1 MLLCCVALRGVALLF
16 CVALCCVA
24 LRCVALR
31 CAVLLCRV
39 ALRCAVL
46 LRCVELRCAA
56 LYVALCCAVL
66 CSVALCCAVLYSVAL
81 YCYAVALRC
90 VVALRG
96 AAWRCVIALRLV
108 ALRRSVSHPVTPPG
122 PPSLASCVTL
132 LMQLPKSTQ
141 TEQLKLRK
149 FATSPFP
156 GVSAQRGPAGRN
168 RVARLRVPS
177 GGRGAPLAS
186 PGWPCVQSGD
196 QGALRQ
202 RSSHT
207 PGSPRPLRRGSRALR
222 GTCSPCGAGQS
233 FHMTPREMTGANVP
247 VSDHHRG
254 QCSAFRGPYFFSK
267 S

>member
-1 MLLCCVALRGVALLF
+1 MPGRGARNGKGG
-16 CVALCCVA
+16 CVA
-24 LRCVALR
+24 LRCVALCC
-31 CAVLLCRV
+31 CAVWRCVALYVAPCCVALRCVVLCCAPLRCV
-39 ALRCAVL
+39 VTLLRCAVL
-46 LRCVELRCAA
+46 LRCVALHGAVLLRCASWR
-56 LYVALCCAVL
+56 CAVPFR
-66 CSVALCCAVLYSVAL
+66 ALSRPA
-81 YCYAVALRC
+81 
-90 VVALRG
+90 
-96 AAWRCVIALRLV
+96 
-108 ALRRSVSHPVTPPG
+108 G

-132 LMQLPKSTQ
+132 RMQLRKSTQ

-149 FATSPFP
+149 FATSLFP
-156 GVSAQRGPAGRN
+156 GVSARRGPAGRN

-207 PGSPRPLRRGSRALR
+207 PGSPRPLRRGRRTPHPRRRALR